1 MKKWLGIIVAMTMM
15 LPMFSSLAETGN
27 NEEKGIVKCYII
39 GHGKFLKNECEIS
52 LEEANKIV
60 EKVQEVVHIYEP
72 YKDKEVKLSP
82 EERRKIEAAF
92 NEVLEEMKKI
102 GLIPD
107 NIDANC
113 LGLLPHLGVAIL
125 NPIISIGLGCSYIP
139 LYPGEA
145 FIGFMLRP
153 IFVQYFFVGYT
164 GCINFHLI
172 PPRLEYWDW
181 VGTQTFMILGFAG
194 IYIDFASIGFG
205 FPPVQI
211 IMGESLFTAGIDW
224 T

>member
-15 LPMFSSLAETGN
+15 LPIFSSFAETGN

-39 GHGKFLKNECEIS
+39 GHGKFLKKEHEIS

-60 EKVQEVVHIYEP
+60 EKVQEVSRIYEP
-72 YKDKEVKLSP
+72 YKDKEIKLSI
-82 EERRKIEAAF
+82 EERRKIEEAF
-92 NEVLEEMKKI
+92 NDVLEEMKKI

-113 LGLLPHLGVAIL
+113 LGLLPHFGMAIL

-139 LYPGEA
+139 MYPGEA

-153 IFVQYFFVGYT
+153 IFVQYFVLGYT
-164 GCINFHLI
+164 GCINFRLI

-211 IMGESLFTAGIDW
+211 IMGESLFTLGIDW